1 MATLHLD
8 GSANGS
14 ILLDL
19 HAGGLARPSLFII
32 HIALFPDSMLI
43 LAPWPPPSGQ
53 HTHTHTLIQTP
64 LHAWQSA
71 QWDIFI
77 WGQFGVQTRSV
88 LFLATRALLSFPQK
102 INIIVNKSGNCYM
115 GTMMMSHLFHI
126 GSGFQINVITIRNW
140 QLWQEADWL
149 MFR

>member
-43 LAPWPPPSGQ
+43 LAPWPLPSGQ
-53 HTHTHTLIQTP
+53 HAHTRADTNSSACLTKCSVGHFI
-64 LHAWQSA
+64 SA
-71 QWDIFI
+71 Q
-77 WGQFGVQTRSV
+77 FGGQTRSV

-102 INIIVNKSGNCYM
+102 MNIIGNKSGNCYM
-115 GTMMMSHLFHI
+115 TMMTMSHLFI
-126 GSGFQINVITIRNW
+126 LVLNLKSIWSPWGNGSYDRR
-140 QLWQEADWL
+140 
-149 MFR
+149 FR